1 VTVQDPNVV
10 RNDADPRP
18 EQQLIA
24 ISVRQEGSGVTGV
37 TVVSVGGEVDM
48 LSAPEL
54 RATVGQ
60 HITDGST
67 LVIDLSGVTFLGSAG
82 LAVLVEAAQQSK
94 TRGVALR
101 VVATDRAVT
110 RPLEAT
116 GLGEVFSLHQT
127 VESAASS

>member
-1 VTVQDPNVV
+1 MTVQDPNVV
-10 RNDADPRP
+10 TNDADPRP

-24 ISVRQEGSGVTGV
+24 ISVRHDGNGV
-37 TVVSVGGEVDM
+37 TVVSVAGEVDM

-67 LVIDLSGVTFLGSAG
+67 LVLDLNGVTFLGSAG

-101 VVATDRAVT
+101 VVAADRAVK

-116 GLGEVFSLHQT
+116 GLGEVFTIHPT
-127 VESAASS
+127 VESAVIP